1 MKRKEEKTNQNKRL
15 HNLLGC
21 ITYWA
26 VGRIEEVG
34 NGHACSAESAATA
47 FFFYFEDNNG
57 LIRNST
63 TIIDI
68 L

>member
-47 FFFYFEDNNG
+47 FSFFLF
-57 LIRNST
+57 RR
-63 TIIDI
+63 
-68 L
+68 

>member
-1 MKRKEEKTNQNKRL
+1 
-15 HNLLGC
+15 
-21 ITYWA
+21 

-47 FFFYFEDNNG
+47 FSFFYFEDNNG

-63 TIIDI
+63 LIIDI